1 MKQYKAAIVGYGGM
15 GRWHVQGIHKTDRVV
30 FKGTYDLNPER
41 MKLAVE
47 DGLSVCYDSYEALL
61 ADKEIDIVVVATPN
75 NFHMPL
81 VCQALE
87 AGKAVLCEK
96 PVSMSS
102 EETQKMI
109 DCAKRTGSVFTVHQN
124 RRHDPDYLHVRE
136 AIETGLLGD
145 VFQIESRVKLIF
157 YI

>member
-102 EETQKMI
+102 
-109 DCAKRTGSVFTVHQN
+109 
-124 RRHDPDYLHVRE
+124 
-136 AIETGLLGD
+136 
-145 VFQIESRVKLIF
+145 
-157 YI
+157 